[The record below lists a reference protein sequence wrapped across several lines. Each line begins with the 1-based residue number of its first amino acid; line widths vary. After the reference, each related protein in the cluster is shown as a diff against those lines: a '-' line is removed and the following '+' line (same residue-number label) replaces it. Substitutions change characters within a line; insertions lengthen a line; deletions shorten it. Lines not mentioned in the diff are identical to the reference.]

1 MICRPYSSTTARHSA
16 AMTPCAPMARL
27 ILATSALGPVRRL
40 VPVSA
45 MAEQPPAQSSMG
57 AEEPGE
63 SVTASMSNCQY
74 PALVT
79 GAHECSPTKCAGST
93 PPMTISPPGEA
104 PALRFSQKEKTG
116 ASTSPCLRRL
126 SKGGMTPS
134 TEMVLKP
141 RPRMPSNFAAM
152 KASPGSLVASAK
164 TWSSTFRSPS
174 VRVSWERNPDREP
187 LPYSIANS
195 SPLACGKGDRGT

>member
-195 SPLACGKGDRGT
+195 SPLAT